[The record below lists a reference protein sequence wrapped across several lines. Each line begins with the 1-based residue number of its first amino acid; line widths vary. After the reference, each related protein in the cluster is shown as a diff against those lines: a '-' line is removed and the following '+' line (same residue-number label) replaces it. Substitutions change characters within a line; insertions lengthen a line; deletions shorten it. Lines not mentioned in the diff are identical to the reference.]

1 MTAILARELRSYFQT
16 PTGYIF
22 MGLFLLLTGFF
33 FTMGNLMSGSSYYT
47 SFLGS
52 ILFLY
57 LFAVPL
63 LTMRLLSEE
72 RRQRT
77 DQLLLTSPITIT
89 DIVLGKFF
97 AAMFVF
103 VLTLIVTVLYAVV
116 VGIFGDLAVWETVG
130 GYIGFLLLGSS
141 FIAVGVLISA
151 LTENQAS
158 AAFFTFFALL
168 LIWFI
173 NTIKGV
179 VPRDAVSGTIF
190 AAGLVVAVGLFFYL
204 NTKSWIAAGA
214 VGIVGAAAIVVLHL
228 INPSLFE
235 GLIVETMDWFSLIDR
250 FDSFTLGLLKLEE
263 MVFYLSFTSVFLFV
277 TVRVIEKRRWT

>member
-1 MTAILARELRSYFQT
+1 MTAVLARELRSYFQT

-33 FTMGNLMSGSSYYT
+33 FTMGNLMNGSSYYT
-47 SFLGS
+47 NFLGS

-97 AAMFVF
+97 AAMTVY
-103 VLTLIVTVLYAVV
+103 VLTLIVTVLYALVI
-116 VGIFGDLAVWETVG
+116 GIFGDLAVWETVG
-130 GYIGFLLLGSS
+130 GYIGFMLLGSS

-151 LTENQAS
+151 VSENQVS

-173 NTIKGV
+173 SSIKGV
-179 VPRDAVSGTIF
+179 VPQDLVSGTIF

-214 VGIVGAAAIVVLHL
+214 VGIVGAIAIVVLHL
-228 INPSLFE
+228 IDPTIFE
-235 GLIVETMDWFSLIDR
+235 GLIVETIDWFSLIDR

-263 MVFYLSFTSVFLFV
+263 IVFYLSFTSVFLFV
-277 TVRVIEKRRWT
+277 TVRVIEKRRWA

>member
-22 MGLFLLLTGFF
+22 MGLFLLVTGFF

-47 SFLGS
+47 NFLGS
-52 ILFLY
+52 VLFLY

-97 AAMFVF
+97 AALVVF
-103 VLTLIVTVLYAVV
+103 LLTLVVTILYALVI
-116 VGIFGDLAVWETVG
+116 GIFGDLAVWETVG

-151 LTENQAS
+151 VSENQVS

-168 LIWFI
+168 VIWFI
-173 NTIKGV
+173 DAIKGV
-179 VPRDAVSGTIF
+179 VPQDIVSGTIF
-190 AAGLVVAVGLFFYL
+190 AAAFVAAIGLFFYL
-204 NTKSWIAAGA
+204 NTKSWIATGA
-214 VGIVGAAAIVVLHL
+214 VGIVGAVVIVVLHL
-228 INPSLFE
+228 VDPTMFE
-235 GLIVETMDWFSLIDR
+235 GLIVETIDWFSLIDR
-250 FDSFTLGLLKLEE
+250 FDSYTLGLLKLEE
-263 MVFYLSFTSVFLFV
+263 TVFYLSFTSVFLFI
-277 TVRVIEKRRWT
+277 TVRIIEKRRWA